1 MKGLILL
8 LSFMTRIPVP
18 KIEYDEE
25 KLGKAMK
32 FFPVVGAI
40 IGLISLLIY
49 KLVLNIF
56 YSSEIAVV
64 AVIITEIIVT
74 GGIHLDGL
82 ADTFDGIFSYR
93 SKQKMLDIMKDSRI
107 GTNGVLSLIIY
118 FLLKY
123 VLLTYLTVNNLIGYD
138 PRQIE
143 FYILVLPI
151 ISRFCSVISCGSAP
165 YARASG
171 MGKAFVD
178 NMKFSGVVIAF
189 FTTII
194 FYIAYGYLI
203 FVNSF
208 DGMEYLLFFAN
219 IILFIFMLF
228 CMASLSYIFSKLIT
242 RKIGGITGDT
252 LGALLCISELI
263 FIVIMVILCY
273 RVATPILSIVAYV
286 FGTGI

>member
-32 FFPVVGAI
+32 FFPIVGAI

-56 YSSEIAVV
+56 YSSEIAVI
-64 AVIITEIIVT
+64 AVIITEIIIT

-123 VLLTYLTVNNLIGYD
+123 VLLIYLTVNNLIGYD
-138 PRQIE
+138 PRQIT
-143 FYILVLPI
+143 FYILILPI
-151 ISRFCSVISCGSAP
+151 ISRFCSVISCASAP

-178 NMKFSGVVIAF
+178 NMKFSGVLIAF

-194 FYIAYGYLI
+194 FYIIYGYLI
-203 FVNSF
+203 FVNGF
-208 DGMEYLLFFAN
+208 NAMGYLLFFAN

-273 RVATPILSIVAYV
+273 RIATPILSIVAYV
-286 FGTGI
+286 FGAGI